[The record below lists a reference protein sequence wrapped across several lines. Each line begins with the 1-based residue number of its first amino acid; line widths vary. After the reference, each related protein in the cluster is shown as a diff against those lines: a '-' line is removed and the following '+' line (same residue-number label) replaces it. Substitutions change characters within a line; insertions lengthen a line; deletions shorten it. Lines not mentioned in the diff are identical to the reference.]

1 MQQEN
6 NKNTKPSSE
15 DIQAIVKNN
24 TITIPAGILYTFLQF
39 TEIGSQRG
47 AFRANELSMVGSIY
61 DTGTQ
66 LLNKLI
72 EEQWKPPPTTTP
84 TTTTPPTKKLRKKT
98 KSNIKNPNPQ

>member
-6 NKNTKPSSE
+6 NKNNKPSSE
-15 DIQAIVKNN
+15 DIQTIVKNN

-47 AFRANELSMVGSIY
+47 AFRANELSMVGSVY

-72 EEQWKPPPTTTP
+72 EEQWKP
-84 TTTTPPTKKLRKKT
+84 KKTRKK
-98 KSNIKNPNPQ
+98 KPENNIKNPDPQ